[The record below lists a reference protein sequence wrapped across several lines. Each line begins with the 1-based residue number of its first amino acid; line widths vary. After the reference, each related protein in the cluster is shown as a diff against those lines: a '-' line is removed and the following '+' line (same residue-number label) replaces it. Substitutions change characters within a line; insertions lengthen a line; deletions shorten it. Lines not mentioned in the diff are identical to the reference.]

1 LVIDQGVF
9 DVNVTQLLEGSKLD
23 EQGYLIGPKNNK
35 YNLKN
40 LKVTAEIPFTDIELY
55 GDATPGQ
62 IEGKVIS
69 CIYKGDHYQ
78 VILRTEEEEEDFIV
92 DTEYQFDTGTKL
104 TIKVDAN
111 KIKLKLRGDITDYE
125 I

>member
-1 LVIDQGVF
+1 
-9 DVNVTQLLEGSKLD
+9 
-23 EQGYLIGPKNNK
+23 
-35 YNLKN
+35 
-40 LKVTAEIPFTDIELY
+40 
-55 GDATPGQ
+55 
-62 IEGKVIS
+62 
-69 CIYKGDHYQ
+69 